1 MSEQGAVVHLAY
13 DWMIVTYFF
22 FGGLSAGAYMFSV
35 AANYWK
41 KEFKPLAKTAAI
53 LAPITL
59 AIGMFFLLVDL
70 GKPFRMWRL
79 FVSFNPSSAISWG
92 TWFLCIFFL
101 LSLVYTRLLT
111 KGEDEKAK
119 KYAYLGLPLGF
130 LVAVYTA
137 IILAQSPGTALW
149 RHVIAIL
156 PWLFLL
162 GGLISGIAL
171 VIVVSAGRSDS
182 VLLAKLGKFV
192 AWLVLLELG
201 IIFTDVV
208 ILLNGDIIAVESAK
222 SFLVGK
228 FSFLFWVLEIIL
240 GSLIPVI
247 ILLRTKVSA
256 KGLAVASILILTG
269 IYVMRYIV
277 VIGGQLTG

>member
-1 MSEQGAVVHLAY
+1 MSEQGAVSHLAY
-13 DWMIVTYFF
+13 DWMVVTYFF
-22 FGGLSAGAYMFSV
+22 FGGLSAGAYMLSV
-35 AANYWK
+35 TANYWK

-59 AIGMFFLLVDL
+59 AIGMFFLLIDL

-79 FVSFNPSSAISWG
+79 FSSFQPTSAISWG
-92 TWFLCIFFL
+92 TWFLCIFFV
-101 LSLVYTRLLT
+101 LSLVYTWLLT

-119 KYAYLGLPLGF
+119 KYAYLGLPFSF

-156 PWLFLL
+156 PWLFLI
-162 GGLISGIAL
+162 GGVISGTAL
-171 VIVVSAGRSDS
+171 VLLVSAGRADS
-182 VLLAKLGKFV
+182 VLLAKLGKFLV
-192 AWLVLLELG
+192 CLVLLELV

-208 ILLNGDIIAVESAK
+208 ILFNGDITAVESAK
-222 SFLVGK
+222 SFLVGE
-228 FSFLFWVLEIIL
+228 FSFLFWGLEIIL

-247 ILLRTKVSA
+247 ILLRTKVST
-256 KGLAVASILILTG
+256 KGLAVASILILIG

>member
-1 MSEQGAVVHLAY
+1 MSEQGVAVHLAY

-22 FGGLSAGAYMFSV
+22 FGGLSAGTYIFSV
-35 AANYWK
+35 AANYYK

-59 AIGMFFLLVDL
+59 AIGMFFLLFDL
-70 GKPFRMWRL
+70 GQPFRMWRL
-79 FVSFNPSSAISWG
+79 FLSFNPRSVISWG
-92 TWFLCIFFL
+92 SWFLSIFFV
-101 LSLVYTRLLT
+101 LSLVYTWLLT

-119 KYAYLGLPLGF
+119 KYAYLGLPAAF
-130 LVAVYTA
+130 LVAIYTA

-156 PWLFLL
+156 PWLFLI

-171 VIVVSAGRSDS
+171 VILVSAGRMDS
-182 VLLAKLGKFV
+182 VLLAKLGKFLV
-192 AWLVLLELG
+192 WLVLLELG

-208 ILLNGDIIAVESAK
+208 ILFNGDITAVESAK

-228 FSFLFWVLEIIL
+228 FSFLFWGLEIIL

-256 KGLAVASILILTG
+256 KGLAAASMLILIG